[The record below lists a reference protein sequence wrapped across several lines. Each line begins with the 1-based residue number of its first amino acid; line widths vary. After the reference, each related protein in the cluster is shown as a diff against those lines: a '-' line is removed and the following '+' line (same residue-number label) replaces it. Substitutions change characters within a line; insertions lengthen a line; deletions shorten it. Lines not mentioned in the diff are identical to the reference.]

1 MQKKF
6 YEILGKLYDRLNQTP
21 LSAWLFSRSVYQD
34 VKILGKEKRHYYVQK
49 LRRVS
54 GLMILAFL
62 IFLFYL
68 MQGFVGGER
77 SVKEITRPEVYEE
90 TQNII
95 VQVGDK
101 NQIYELEVAPVMLTK
116 DQADVLFQELVEKLD
131 TYILG
136 RNVSLE
142 HVTENLYL
150 PEVIPG
156 YPFEIYW
163 ESDKEHIVDT
173 WGTVIREGLIED
185 EVVILTATFQY
196 KEWLWE
202 EQLGVLVCKE
212 VLTEEEKY
220 ERGLRI
226 YLTESEKEQRENST
240 WVLPESFQ
248 GEMLQVRAVEKDY
261 SLLIFSG
268 LVLVAAVAIWIGQDY
283 DLHAERQKRKTKF
296 QEEYVSF
303 VGSLSLYISAGL
315 TLQGAMQNCM
325 SDYIKRNPQDHLLK
339 NALQEFQR
347 DLENGYGFKEA
358 MEKFSYKTDDVNYK
372 RLSGMLTQGMVNGSQ
387 GLAEVLLGE
396 VEKMRE
402 EKRRQ
407 AKIKGEQISTALIA
421 PMMLQLGVIIA
432 LIMIPAFTNLQI

>member
-6 YEILGKLYDRLNQTP
+6 YEILEKLYDRLNQTH
-21 LSAWLFSRSVYQD
+21 LSAWLFPRSVYQD
-34 VKILGKEKRHYYVQK
+34 VKMLGKEKRHYYIQK
-49 LRRVS
+49 LS
-54 GLMILAFL
+54 CFASLMIFALL
-62 IFLFYL
+62 MLSFYL
-68 MQGFVGGER
+68 LQWFTDRAE
-77 SVKEITRPEVYEE
+77 SVKEVARPEPYEE
-90 TQNII
+90 TQNITI
-95 VQVGDK
+95 QAGNK

-116 DQADVLFQELVEKLD
+116 DQADILFQEVIENLD

-136 RNVSLE
+136 QNVSLE
-142 HVTENLYL
+142 HITESLYL

-173 WGTVIREGLIED
+173 WGNVIREGLIED
-185 EVVILTATFQY
+185 EVVILTAIFQY
-196 KEWLWE
+196 KEWFWE
-202 EQLGVLVCKE
+202 EQLGVLVCQE
-212 VLTEEEKY
+212 VLTEEEQY
-220 ERGLRI
+220 ERELRFF
-226 YLTESEKEQRENST
+226 LAKSEKEQRENST

-248 GEMLQVRAVEKDY
+248 GEVLQVRAVEKDY
-261 SLLIFSG
+261 SLLIFVG

-283 DLHAERQKRKTKF
+283 DLRAERQKRRTEF
-296 QEEYVSF
+296 QEEYLSF

-325 SDYIKRNPQDHLLK
+325 SDYVKRNPQEHLLK

-347 DLENGYGFKEA
+347 DLQNGFGFIEA
-358 MEKFSYKTDDVNYK
+358 MENFSNKTDDVNYK

-387 GLAEVLLGE
+387 GLAEVLMRE

-421 PMMLQLGVIIA
+421 PMMLQLGIIIA
-432 LIMIPAFTNLQI
+432 LIMIPAFTNMQI